1 MPKKSI
7 KAVETTEEEIKAPEE
22 APKVE
27 AEEVEEEA
35 KDEAETEDKVEEIER
50 EVAEVDDAQA
60 TGYNCCGLGS
70 T

>member
-27 AEEVEEEA
+27 VEEEEA

-60 TGYNCCGLGS
+60 TSYNCCGLGS